1 MTTRDTTVAFKA
13 GVSVTLAFEPG
24 DVAVLSKEE
33 ADRLIGAG
41 VAVSGQLVYDADN
54 AQEVKP

>member
-1 MTTRDTTVAFKA
+1 MTTRDTTVVFKA

-33 ADRLIGAG
+33 ADRLIAAG
-41 VAVSGQLVYDADN
+41 VAVLGLLVYDAPSTRE
-54 AQEVKP
+54 AK